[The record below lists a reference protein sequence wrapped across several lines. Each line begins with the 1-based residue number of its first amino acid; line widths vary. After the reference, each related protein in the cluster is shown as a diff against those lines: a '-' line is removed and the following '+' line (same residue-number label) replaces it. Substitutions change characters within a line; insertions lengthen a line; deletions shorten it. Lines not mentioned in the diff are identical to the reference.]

1 MKKMQVFVA
10 IAGLAALAHGATV
23 VEIHSTLDPDTGR
36 MMGDVTALT
45 NAIATYK
52 TSGTTVKLDP
62 GDYDL
67 TGIQMEEEGSSYGKT
82 HLLVSGVQIIGQGES
97 PEDVRLIGDGTCRVY
112 RMIKDTYARLQNLTI
127 TNGYAKAIEGAA
139 DSDKGGGIHGYPT
152 VTNCVII
159 GNKADGNGGGCCHYT
174 YIRAC
179 KILNN
184 TAKSGG
190 GAYQPNYVINSEVRG
205 NHSTGHGGGIHGNGY
220 GRAEGSIIVEN
231 VADGAGGAICAVNNV
246 TNCYIAENVAV
257 TSHGGALYSWG
268 RSTKFVYDST
278 ICSNKAAGTGAVCE
292 YTVIGGKIFAN
303 YANYGGGCGSCDLT
317 GAELHD
323 NYAVIYGG
331 GTYNCNAT
339 NCVLR
344 SNFVSREPNKTHDGP
359 NSFNCYLYGCDI
371 SGTGIHSGR
380 AENCDF
386 HDVVLGTTIQGNP
399 YISDLVWAGHVYAGI
414 PICTNCLFRN
424 NIITN
429 YNHAIFCGVT
439 QPTRP
444 GFIVNCTV
452 VSNKP
457 GMTFNYMYNETYP
470 VQVKNCVFA
479 WNQGFDTT
487 DIRDIHS
494 WGNVSSNGLRF
505 ASCAY
510 GTATGRFASGGPS
523 YLPDSTDG
531 PMYKFGTDI
540 GADPKFSLK
549 GAHPYEPKFSSPLVG
564 LGVVEPWMSD
574 ATDIRGEGFARLR
587 EGKVDIGCYQCWL
600 NPVGTLLSIR

>member
-45 NAIATYK
+45 NAIATYT
-52 TSGTTVKLDP
+52 TSSTIVKLDP

-67 TGIQMEEEGSSYGKT
+67 TGIQMEAEGSEFGKS
-82 HLLVSGVQIIGQGES
+82 HLVVSGVQIIGQGES

-112 RMIKDTYARLQNLTI
+112 RMIRETYAKLQNLTI
-127 TNGYAKAIEGAA
+127 TNGYAKTIEGAA
-139 DSDKGGGIHGYPT
+139 NSKHGGGIYGYPT

-159 GNKADGNGGGCCHYT
+159 GNKADGYGGGAYGYT
-174 YIRAC
+174 YIGKCRV
-179 KILNN
+179 LNN
-184 TAKSGG
+184 SAASGG
-190 GAYQPNYVINSEVRG
+190 GAYQPNWVINSLVRG
-205 NHSTGHGGGIHGNGY
+205 NHSTGHGGGIYGNSY
-220 GRAEGSIIVEN
+220 GRAEGSVIAGN
-231 VADGAGGAICAVNNV
+231 VADGAGGGICAVNNV
-246 TNCYIAENVAV
+246 TNCFITENISVA
-257 TSHGGALYSWG
+257 SGGSALYSWG
-268 RSTKFVYDST
+268 RSAKFAYDCT
-278 ICSNKAAGTGAVCE
+278 ICSNKTTTGGTAYE
-292 YTVIGGKIFAN
+292 YTIIGGKVFAN
-303 YANYGGGCGSCDLT
+303 YAQNGGGASKCDLR
-317 GAELHD
+317 GVELHD
-323 NYAVIYGG
+323 NYATAYGG
-331 GTYNCNAT
+331 GVYNCNVT

-344 SNFVSREPNKTHDGP
+344 NNFKGSSDGP
-359 NSFNCYLYGCDI
+359 NSYSSYLYGCDI

-380 AENCDF
+380 AENCDI
-386 HDVVLGTTIQGNP
+386 HDVVNGTPIGDNP
-399 YISDLVWAGHVYAGI
+399 YISDVVWTGHVYAGI
-414 PICTNCLFRN
+414 PICTNCIFRN
-424 NIITN
+424 NFVTN
-429 YNHAIFCGVT
+429 YSHAIFCGVT
-439 QPTRP
+439 QPTRA

-479 WNQGFDTT
+479 WNQGYDTT

-494 WGNVSSNGLRF
+494 WGDVSSNGLRF

-510 GTATGRFASGGPS
+510 GTATGRFGAGQKSE
-523 YLPDSTDG
+523 LADSLDG
-531 PMYKFGTDI
+531 PVYKFGTDI